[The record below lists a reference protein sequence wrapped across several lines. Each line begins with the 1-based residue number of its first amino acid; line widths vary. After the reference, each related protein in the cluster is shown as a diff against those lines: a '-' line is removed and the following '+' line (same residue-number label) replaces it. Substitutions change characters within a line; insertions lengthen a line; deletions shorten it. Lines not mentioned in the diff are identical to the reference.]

1 MPDHNSSPSGSLN
14 RHIAPSVIVI
24 LFAVAMSACV
34 LGVVIWKALDA
45 KATTLERGQTAT
57 QNLAHSLIEHAA
69 HTIQAAD
76 ISMTGIVEF
85 LKYQTPLTERFNRYL
100 ASTVDALPQIREMG
114 VIGPDGSWLYS
125 SLPETP
131 GHNNADRD
139 YFIYHRDTVGPA
151 LRINAPLESRL
162 TGRPTIIL
170 SKRISRQDGSFGGV
184 LVAAIDSDYFNSFYN
199 RLQLGPRGAI
209 SMIRSDGIVLIRW
222 PLANIGADVSKTQL
236 FATQLK
242 LSSVG
247 YYKTTSPFDGDTK
260 YFGYEEAS
268 QYPIVVTVARSEN
281 ELLAG
286 WRATLR
292 TDALVGGVI
301 LSMIVLLAALL
312 SSQFRFRARTER
324 ALREREARYRLL
336 ADNVADIVILF
347 DRTGALLYVSP
358 SVEPVLGL
366 RGSDLVGRS
375 CFDLVHVEDRERVLT
390 ATAQLGASDST
401 NTVAFRIARADG
413 SIAWIEI
420 NFKLAAERGEQE
432 HVKFVGVLRDVT
444 QRKMMED
451 ELTSLNGRLAQL
463 ATTDGLTGLANRRTF
478 DGFLHREYHAQAMLS
493 VLLFDIDHFKGYND
507 SHGHQAGDE
516 CLKAVAKVIADATS
530 NTPGMSARYGG
541 EEFVIVLPGVAEAEA
556 VRVAEA
562 VRLTVRSLGIPN
574 PAASRGY
581 VTISVG
587 VSTRSEATLDQ
598 AMLVGDADLALY
610 EAKRLGRNRSFAAS
624 ALKHAYVK
632 SGPLQPDAEP
642 RTGAD
647 QDDFGRDKAG
657 PAGIPG

>member
-1 MPDHNSSPSGSLN
+1 M
-14 RHIAPSVIVI
+14 IVI
-24 LFAVAMSACV
+24 LFALAMSACV

-76 ISMTGIVEF
+76 ISMSGIVEF
-85 LKYQTPLTERFNRYL
+85 LKYQTPAVAAHFNDYL
-100 ASTVDALPQIREMG
+100 ANTVEALPQIREMG

-125 SLPETP
+125 SLPQTP

-151 LRINAPLESRL
+151 LRINAPLQSRL
-162 TGRPTIIL
+162 TGRDTVIL

-184 LVAAIDSDYFNSFYN
+184 LVAAIDNDYFNSFYN
-199 RLQLGPRGAI
+199 RLQLGSRGAI
-209 SMIRSDGIVLIRW
+209 CLIRSDGIVLIRW
-222 PLANIGADVSKTQL
+222 PQSSIGADLSKSEL
-236 FATQLK
+236 FADRLK

-247 YYKTTSPFDGDTK
+247 YYKVTSLFDGDVK
-260 YFGYEEAS
+260 YMGYEEAS

-281 ELLAG
+281 ELLAN
-286 WRATLR
+286 WRTALR
-292 TDALVGGVI
+292 TDALVGAVI
-301 LSMIVLLAALL
+301 LSIIVLLTTLL
-312 SSQFRFRARTER
+312 ASQFRFRIRTER

-336 ADNVADIVILF
+336 ADNIADIVILL
-347 DRTGALLYVSP
+347 DGRGTLLYVSP

-366 RGSDLVGRS
+366 RGNDLVGRS
-375 CFDLVHVEDRERVLT
+375 CFDLVHPDDRERVLT
-390 ATAQLGASDST
+390 ATAELDTPDST
-401 NTVAFRIARADG
+401 NTVAFRISRADG

-420 NFKLAAERGEQE
+420 NFKLAAEHSDQEQ
-432 HVKFVGVLRDVT
+432 VKFVGVLRDVT

-451 ELTSLNGRLAQL
+451 ELNSLNARLAQL

-478 DGFLHREYHAQAMLS
+478 DGFLHREYSTQSILS

-516 CLKAVAKVIADATS
+516 CLKAVAKAIAEATS

-541 EEFVIVLPGVAEAEA
+541 EEFVIILPNVAEADA
-556 VRVAEA
+556 MRVAEA
-562 VRLTVRSLGIPN
+562 VRLTIRSLGIPN
-574 PAASRGY
+574 PESSCGY

-587 VSTRSEATLDQ
+587 VSTKTGATLDE

-610 EAKRLGRNRSFAAS
+610 EAKHLGRNRSLAAS
-624 ALKHAYVK
+624 ALKHGFVE

-642 RTGAD
+642 GAKVD
-647 QDDFGRDKAG
+647 HNSFQRGKAAS
-657 PAGIPG
+657 PGI

>member
-1 MPDHNSSPSGSLN
+1 MPDHNSSPSGSLD
-14 RHIAPSVIVI
+14 RHLAPSVIVI
-24 LFAVAMSACV
+24 LFALVMSSCV
-34 LGVVIWKALDA
+34 LGIVIWKAIDA
-45 KATTLERGQTAT
+45 KATTLERGQTST

-85 LKYQTPLTERFNRYL
+85 LKYQTPVTERFNRYL
-100 ASTVDALPQIREMG
+100 ASTVEALPQIREMG

-131 GHNNADRD
+131 GHNNGDRD

-151 LRINAPLESRL
+151 LRINAPRL
-162 TGRPTIIL
+162 TGRDTIVL

-199 RLQLGPRGAI
+199 RLQLGSRGAI
-209 SMIRSDGIVLIRW
+209 SLIRSDGIVLIRW
-222 PLANIGADVSKTQL
+222 PLANIGVDLSKTQL

-286 WRATLR
+286 WRAALR
-292 TDALVGGVI
+292 TDGLVGGAI

-312 SSQFRFRARTER
+312 AWQFRFRIKTER
-324 ALREREARYRLL
+324 ALRERETRYRLL
-336 ADNVADIVILF
+336 ADNIADVVILL
-347 DRTGALLYVSP
+347 DRSGVLLYVSP

-366 RGSDLVGRS
+366 RGQDLVGRS
-375 CFDLVHVEDRERVLT
+375 CFDLVYVEDRERVLT
-390 ATAQLGASDST
+390 ATAQLDTPDST
-401 NTVAFRIARADG
+401 NTAAFRIARADG

-420 NFKLAAERGEQE
+420 NFKFAAEHSKREQ
-432 HVKFVGVLRDVT
+432 VKFVGVLRDVT

-478 DGFLHREYHAQAMLS
+478 DGFLHREYLDHASLS

-507 SHGHQAGDE
+507 SYGHQAGDE
-516 CLKAVAKVIADATS
+516 CLKAVAKAIADATA
-530 NTPGMSARYGG
+530 NTSGMSARYGG
-541 EEFVIVLPGVAEAEA
+541 EEFVIVLPNVAETEA

-562 VRLTVRSLGIPN
+562 VRLMVRSLGIPN
-574 PAASRGY
+574 SAASRGY

-587 VSTRSEATLDQ
+587 VSTRTKATLDQ

-610 EAKRLGRNRSFAAS
+610 EAKRLGRNRCFAAS
-624 ALKHAYVK
+624 ALKHAFVE

-642 RTGAD
+642 RAEADRESLKRGKADSTGV
-647 QDDFGRDKAG
+647 QS
-657 PAGIPG
+657 

>member
-1 MPDHNSSPSGSLN
+1 M
-14 RHIAPSVIVI
+14 IVI
-24 LFAVAMSACV
+24 LFALAMSACV

-76 ISMTGIVEF
+76 ISMSGIVEF
-85 LKYQTPLTERFNRYL
+85 LKYQTPAVAAHFNDYL
-100 ASTVDALPQIREMG
+100 ANTVEALPQIREMG

-125 SLPETP
+125 SLPQTP

-151 LRINAPLESRL
+151 LRINAPLQSRL
-162 TGRPTIIL
+162 TGRDTVIL

-184 LVAAIDSDYFNSFYN
+184 LVAAIDNDYFNSFYN
-199 RLQLGPRGAI
+199 RLQLGSRGAI
-209 SMIRSDGIVLIRW
+209 CLIRSDGIVLIRW
-222 PLANIGADVSKTQL
+222 PQSSIGADLSKSEL
-236 FATQLK
+236 FADRLK

-247 YYKTTSPFDGDTK
+247 YYKVTSLFDGDVK
-260 YFGYEEAS
+260 YMGYEEAS

-281 ELLAG
+281 ELLAN
-286 WRATLR
+286 WRTALR
-292 TDALVGGVI
+292 TDALVGAVI
-301 LSMIVLLAALL
+301 LSIIVLLTTLL
-312 SSQFRFRARTER
+312 ASQFRFRIRTER

-336 ADNVADIVILF
+336 ADNIADIVILL
-347 DRTGALLYVSP
+347 DGRGTLLYVSP

-366 RGSDLVGRS
+366 RGNDLVGRS
-375 CFDLVHVEDRERVLT
+375 CFDLVHPDDRERVLT
-390 ATAQLGASDST
+390 ATAELDTPDST
-401 NTVAFRIARADG
+401 NTVAFRISRADG

-420 NFKLAAERGEQE
+420 NFKLAAEHSDQEQ
-432 HVKFVGVLRDVT
+432 VKFVGVLRDVT

-451 ELTSLNGRLAQL
+451 ELNSLNARLAQL

-478 DGFLHREYHAQAMLS
+478 DGFLHREYSTQSILS

-516 CLKAVAKVIADATS
+516 CLKAVAKAIAEATS

-541 EEFVIVLPGVAEAEA
+541 EEFVIILPNVAEADA
-556 VRVAEA
+556 MRVAEA
-562 VRLTVRSLGIPN
+562 VRLTIRSLGIPN
-574 PAASRGY
+574 PESSCGY

-587 VSTRSEATLDQ
+587 VSTKTGATLDE

-610 EAKRLGRNRSFAAS
+610 EAKHLGRNRSLAAS
-624 ALKHAYVK
+624 ALKHGLVE

-642 RTGAD
+642 GAKVD
-647 QDDFGRDKAG
+647 HNSFQRGKAAS
-657 PAGIPG
+657 PGI